1 MITSSTSETLCSKKV
16 HLSQTTATSMHPFT
30 KVNGYVLM
38 EKIRLPQLLALH
50 IKDFSKIKNLEVT
63 TDRTHRN

>member
-1 MITSSTSETLCSKKV
+1 
-16 HLSQTTATSMHPFT
+16 MHPFT